1 MVVSSQ
7 MRVSAVCIRPDQLTN
22 LVVAGSNRHGQPE
35 FKGES
40 SHILSYMTGTDT
52 PFGTET
58 VTRPSS
64 EKSSRR
70 RIPATQAG
78 MVVFRIKAENI
89 LTYIKKIKELASSI
103 VLHLFCFPGA
113 RTS

>member
-7 MRVSAVCIRPDQLTN
+7 MRVSAVCIRPDLLTN

-58 VTRPSS
+58 VTRSSS

-70 RIPATQAG
+70 RIPATQDD

-89 LTYIKKIKELASSI
+89 LIYI
-103 VLHLFCFPGA
+103 
-113 RTS
+113 